1 MIRERNE
8 ALGSVRIG
16 AGLVEFFDDS
26 LRKFTAFSALAGYT
40 ELCSKV
46 RQIIRT
52 TTTQVANLV
61 IGNLSA
67 NAYVH
72 GLSSV
77 WRYFK

>member
-1 MIRERNE
+1 VIRERNE

-16 AGLVEFFDDS
+16 ASLVEFFDDG

-52 TTTQVANLV
+52 TTT
-61 IGNLSA
+61 
-67 NAYVH
+67 
-72 GLSSV
+72 
-77 WRYFK
+77 